1 MSVCVKVCLALYPD
15 NTISSPL
22 FDWFSFRSVAMLP
35 PVLLAQSRCS
45 SFFTVMM
52 EILLWKIQIRILFQL
67 FKSMTFILVG
77 PRIHPT
83 WRRLRHVASR
93 MMSQLLTWKTGFF
106 QFLKFPFSVSRTLVD
121 KEKEDVNSSSRN
133 VCLQFFFLGLLIK
146 DVKESKQVRVNEAR
160 KTFCVLFSFKTLS
173 LTCSSSHD
181 FIEETLFFSF

>member
-1 MSVCVKVCLALYPD
+1 MSVSVKVCLALYPD

-22 FDWFSFRSVAMLP
+22 FDWYPFRSTDLLP
-35 PVLLAQSRCS
+35 PVLPAQSLCS

-52 EILLWKIQIRILFQL
+52 EIILWKIQICILFQL

-93 MMSQLLTWKTGFF
+93 MMSQLLTWKIGFF

-121 KEKEDVNSSSRN
+121 KEKEDVSNSSRN
-133 VCLQFFFLGLLIK
+133 VCLYFFPWTAI
-146 DVKESKQVRVNEAR
+146 QRR
-160 KTFCVLFSFKTLS
+160 KRK
-173 LTCSSSHD
+173 
-181 FIEETLFFSF
+181 